1 MKFNTSISL
10 LIGFAAIFGAF
21 LLDGGEI
28 TYLFLLPAITIVI
41 VGTLAAGTAGT
52 SFQQI
57 INIPKLIKI
66 AFFPPTYNVNSV
78 IKRILLF
85 SIISR
90 KEGMLSL
97 EDKLSQVENH
107 FLKKL
112 FQLCIDGADKKTL
125 KEVFEIEINHIS
137 DRHYHNISFFSKLG
151 GYSPTMGIIGTVMG
165 LINTLAA
172 AGGDPA
178 QLIRHIASAFIATL
192 WGILLANLIW
202 FPISDK
208 LKTLHEEEIGVF
220 QVMFEGVYGV
230 AAGDSPT
237 VIQARLISYF
247 PSSEQEAINEELT
260 EYIKSINKAN

>member
-10 LIGFAAIFGAF
+10 LLGFVAIFGAF

-28 TYLFLLPAITIVI
+28 TYLFLLPAITIVL
-41 VGTLAAGTAGT
+41 VGTIAAGTAGT

-57 INIPKLIKI
+57 LNIPKLIKI
-66 AFFPPTYNVNSV
+66 AFFPPDYDVNKL
-78 IKRILLF
+78 IKKILQF

-90 KEGMLSL
+90 KEGMLAL
-97 EDKLSQVENH
+97 EDKLLQADNE
-107 FLKKL
+107 FLQKL

-137 DRHYHNISFFSKLG
+137 DRHYNNISFFSKLG
-151 GYSPTMGIIGTVMG
+151 GYSPTMGIIGTVMA

-208 LKTLHEEEIGVF
+208 LKTLHEEEMSIY

-230 AAGDSPT
+230 ASGDTPT
-237 VIQARLISYF
+237 VIQARLVSYF
-247 PSSEQEAINEELT
+247 PSSKQAQINQELS
-260 EYIKSINKAN
+260 EYIRAFNK